1 MMKNVLIMLLLVTT
15 AALAQDRIEKN
26 LGDFTELKTYRGLQ
40 VELIKS
46 ESPKLIIEGNKA
58 SSVTVKN
65 ANGVLKLSLKI
76 ENTFSSDEV
85 MVYLHYSDPI
95 SVIDGNEGSNIYS
108 DELIKQER
116 VEVRAQ
122 EGARIK
128 LELDV
133 KNLEVVTA
141 TGGYINL
148 SGKSE
153 SQDVKANTGGI
164 YKGAMLKT
172 EHTKINAATG
182 GNAEIFASKS
192 VDAKAS
198 TAGIID
204 IEGDPEQVSRKE
216 STGGNIND

>member
-1 MMKNVLIMLLLVTT
+1 MKKVLIMLLVTT
-15 AALAQDRIEKN
+15 AAFAQDRIEKN
-26 LGDFTELKTYRGLQ
+26 LGDFTELKTYRGLP

-46 ESPKLIIEGNKA
+46 DNPKLIIEGNKA

-85 MVYLHYSDPI
+85 MVYLHYKDPV

-108 DELIKQER
+108 NEVLAQDKI
-116 VEVRAQ
+116 VVRAQ
-122 EGARIK
+122 EGARVK

-133 KNLEVVTA
+133 KNLEVVTS
-141 TGGYINL
+141 TGGYVNL
-148 SGKSE
+148 SGKADT
-153 SQDVKANTGGI
+153 QDVKANTGGI

-182 GNAEIFASKS
+182 GNAEVFASKS

-204 IEGDPEQVSRKE
+204 IKGDPEHVSRKE

>member
-1 MMKNVLIMLLLVTT
+1 MKKVLIMLLLVTT
-15 AALAQDRIEKN
+15 GALAQDRIEKN
-26 LGDFTELKTYRGLQ
+26 LGDFTDLKTYRGLQ
-40 VELIKS
+40 VEMIQS

-65 ANGVLKLSLKI
+65 ANGVLKLSLEI

-85 MVYLHYSDPI
+85 MVYVHYSDPI
-95 SVIDGNEGSNIYS
+95 SVIDANEGSNIYS
-108 DELIKQER
+108 DAVIEQDR

-133 KNLEVVTA
+133 KTVEVVTV

-148 SGKSE
+148 SGQAE

-164 YKGAMLKT
+164 YKGARLKT

>member
-1 MMKNVLIMLLLVTT
+1 MKKLLLMLLLVTSG
-15 AALAQDRIEKN
+15 AIAQDRIEKN
-26 LGDFTELKTYRGLQ
+26 LGDFTEVKTYRGIP
-40 VELIKS
+40 VELIQS
-46 ESPKLIIEGNKA
+46 DSPKLIIEGNKA
-58 SSVTVKN
+58 SSVTVNNK
-65 ANGVLKLSLKI
+65 NGVLKLSLKI

-85 MVYLHYSDPI
+85 MVYLHHSEPI
-95 SVIDGNEGSNIYS
+95 SVIDANEGSNIYS
-108 DELIKQER
+108 DEVLKQEK

-133 KNLEVVTA
+133 NNVEVVTA

-148 SGKSE
+148 SGKAE

-164 YKGAMLKT
+164 YKGVRLKT
-172 EHTKINAATG
+172 EHTEINAATG

-204 IEGDPEQVSRKE
+204 IEGDPEQVSSKE
-216 STGGNIND
+216 STGGNINN

>member
-1 MMKNVLIMLLLVTT
+1 MKTVLIMLLLVTT
-15 AALAQDRIEKN
+15 SALAQDRIEKN

-40 VELIKS
+40 VEMIKS
-46 ESPKLIIEGNKA
+46 DSPKLIIEGNKA

-76 ENTFSSDEV
+76 ENTFSSDDV
-85 MVYLHYSDPI
+85 MVYLHYSNPI

-108 DELIKQER
+108 DEVIKQDK

-128 LELDV
+128 LELDA
-133 KNLEVVTA
+133 KNVEVVTA

-148 SGKSE
+148 SGTAE

-164 YKGAMLKT
+164 YKGARLKT

-204 IEGDPEQVSRKE
+204 IEGDPEQVTSKE